1 MDAVK
6 LVIFFIFVVIVSV
19 DISSAGNLCDF
30 EAQFPNTLPE
40 GLRRDVTK
48 SPTEESETTS
58 GFTITPGL
66 RRDVTTS
73 PTEESETTSGFTITP
88 GLRRDE
94 TTSPTE
100 ESETTSDLTSPT
112 EESDTTSDLT
122 ITPDIDSC
130 PPNQVL
136 STCKCEGSC
145 ANSSCSRTCTDI
157 TTCVCPAGYLMLN
170 DDCVPLQECGCYMR
184 HEQTGNE
191 TVVPEGEIYTS
202 PRCDKI
208 CLCKN
213 DYLTCNV
220 SEGCDPNADCE
231 YRNGIPHCQE
241 NQYSDCSQ
249 KLTDGE
255 KNSGVYEVNPP
266 NWSGPPFEV
275 YCDMSNGGGWTVF
288 QRRVDGSVDFYRN
301 WQSYKEGFGELD
313 HEIWLGNDKLYYLT
327 NQGDYQLRIDMVN
340 KDGAPYYA
348 KFDLFRINDESD
360 NYRLSGLG
368 TYSGTAD
375 KDGVL
380 PGGLALSAHLNS
392 AFSTFDRDNDITG
405 SYNCAVI
412 YHGAWWYKDCAASN
426 LNGDYMAADDNQS
439 SINWFDLPGGQYNI
453 KYTEMKIRPI

>member
-1 MDAVK
+1 MENYGGRKTANILGLTAIPTQD
-6 LVIFFIFVVIVSV
+6 
-19 DISSAGNLCDF
+19 LCDF

-40 GLRRDVTK
+40 GLRRDVT
-48 SPTEESETTS
+48 
-58 GFTITPGL
+58 
-66 RRDVTTS
+66 TS
-73 PTEESETTSGFTITP
+73 PTEESETISDLTSSTEEIP

-100 ESETTSDLTSPT
+100 ESETISDLTSPT
-112 EESDTTSDLT
+112 EESDSTSDLT

-145 ANSSCSRTCTDI
+145 ANPSCSRTCTDI

-170 DDCVPLQECGCYMR
+170 DDCVPLQDCGCYMR

-231 YRNGIPHCQE
+231 YRSGIPHCQE

-249 KLTDGE
+249 KFTDGE
-255 KNSGVYEVNPP
+255 NTSGVYEVNPP

-275 YCDMSNGGGWTVF
+275 YCDMSNGGGWTVI
-288 QRRVDGSVDFYRN
+288 QRRMDDT
-301 WQSYKEGFGELD
+301 QSFDLGWSDYKAGFGNLSENF
-313 HEIWLGNDKLYYLT
+313 WLGNEKIYSLT
-327 NQGDYQLRIDMVN
+327 NQRQYELRIDLGNVDN
-340 KDGAPYYA
+340 QKFYA
-348 KFDLFRINDESD
+348 VYDSFSISDESQEYTLRLGSYSGDAGDALSFHKDYPFSTWD
-360 NYRLSGLG
+360 NDNDALDADHLSSYYNNIAYQEQGGWWHRNYQLSG
-368 TYSGTAD
+368 YVS
-375 KDGVL
+375 
-380 PGGLALSAHLNS
+380 SLNS
-392 AFSTFDRDNDITG
+392 AGWSHESLWHTTEVR
-405 SYNCAVI
+405 
-412 YHGAWWYKDCAASN
+412 
-426 LNGDYMAADDNQS
+426 MAQ
-439 SINWFDLPGGQYNI
+439 INYSD
-453 KYTEMKIRPI
+453 MKIRAIA